1 MQGVTV
7 DIIDVLFVVMATFG
21 FYFGF
26 TFGLLKLALVLFS
39 FLFAT
44 LAAMA
49 FTPMTTN
56 IIMETFAVDSV
67 FLPFIA
73 FFVTLLIVLML
84 ARIVTKLLE
93 ETLTSRRFDI
103 LSRVVGGFL
112 MVIWFSLLYSVLVIF
127 FGRAGVLK
135 LVFNE
140 RVTINSSH
148 GVIRLGIP
156 PKALPV
162 GAPDTLYMEHSSN
175 QKRYN
180 FGNDSTKQSNLDIS
194 LGLGLLSTG
203 KERFKGYIS
212 KVKKNWSILPADT
225 ILIGGTSQ
233 LIVQEDKNV
242 ICFCDSSFQIY
253 LENNQ
258 LIVDCLD
265 RTLSAKSPSSKFYPY
280 IEQIPKRGT
289 QLISGFRPFIDR
301 FSEYMGV
308 AVERLQNDK
317 PPPEQIINTNTGENN
332 KPIIEPV
339 VEQEDSELKFQKLD
353 TLSTSI
359 DTSQTPMVSPSK
371 KDVHLPKL
379 EKNKEDSVKYEG

>member
-7 DIIDVLFVVMATFG
+7 DIIDILFVVMATFG

-56 IIMETFAVDSV
+56 IIMETFAIDSV

-93 ETLTSRRFDI
+93 ETLTSERFDV

-127 FGRAGVLK
+127 FGRAGVLE

-140 RVTINSSH
+140 QAIIQPTEGAV
-148 GVIRLGIP
+148 RLGIP
-156 PKALPV
+156 PRPMPV
-162 GAPDTLYMEHSSN
+162 GEDTLYM
-175 QKRYN
+175 QYN
-180 FGNDSTKQSNLDIS
+180 TDPNAYIFGNNNSEKNVDVS
-194 LGLGLLSTG
+194 LGLGFVPAG
-203 KERFKGYIS
+203 KDQYNAYIS
-212 KVKKNWSILPADT
+212 KRGQSWDILPADT
-225 ILIGGTSQ
+225 VTIWGTNQ
-233 LIVQEDKNV
+233 LIIQQDKEI
-242 ICFCDSSFQIY
+242 ICFCDSSFIVH

-258 LIVDCLD
+258 LIFDCLD
-265 RTLSAKSPSSKFYPY
+265 EDLSAKSPSSRLYPY
-280 IEQIPKRGT
+280 IEQIPRRGT
-289 QLISGFRPFIDR
+289 QLLKGFRPFIDR

-308 AVERLQNDK
+308 AVERLRDDNPLPNPVIK
-317 PPPEQIINTNTGENN
+317 TNSEENN
-332 KPIIEPV
+332 KPIVQPTIEEEVP
-339 VEQEDSELKFQKLD
+339 EFEPEELD
-353 TLSTSI
+353 TLGFSI
-359 DTSQTPMVSPSK
+359 DTTQMPVVRPPEGKEESPS
-371 KDVHLPKL
+371 L
-379 EKNKEDSVKYEG
+379 ENVEEDSVEYEG

>member
-7 DIIDVLFVVMATFG
+7 DIIDILFVVMATFG

-93 ETLTSRRFDI
+93 ETLTSERFDV

-127 FGRAGVLK
+127 FGRAGVLE

-140 RVTINSSH
+140 QAIIQPSEGAV
-148 GVIRLGIP
+148 RLGIP
-156 PKALPV
+156 PRSMPV
-162 GAPDTLYMEHSSN
+162 GEDTLYM
-175 QKRYN
+175 QYN
-180 FGNDSTKQSNLDIS
+180 TDPNAYIFGNNNSEKNVDVS
-194 LGLGLLSTG
+194 LGLGFVPAG
-203 KERFKGYIS
+203 KDQYNAYIS
-212 KVKKNWSILPADT
+212 KKGQSWDILPADT
-225 ILIGGTSQ
+225 VTIWGTNQ
-233 LIVQEDKNV
+233 LIIQQDKKI
-242 ICFCDSSFQIY
+242 ICFCDSSFIVH

-258 LIVDCLD
+258 LIFDCLD
-265 RTLSAKSPSSKFYPY
+265 EDLSAKSPSSRLYPY

-289 QLISGFRPFIDR
+289 QLLKGFRPFIDR

-308 AVERLQNDK
+308 AVERLRDDNPLPNPVIK
-317 PPPEQIINTNTGENN
+317 TNSEENN
-332 KPIIEPV
+332 KPIVQPTIEEEVP
-339 VEQEDSELKFQKLD
+339 EFEPQELD
-353 TLSTSI
+353 TLGFSI
-359 DTSQTPMVSPSK
+359 DTTQMPVVRPPEGEQEAPS
-371 KDVHLPKL
+371 L
-379 EKNKEDSVKYEG
+379 ENVEEDSVEYEG